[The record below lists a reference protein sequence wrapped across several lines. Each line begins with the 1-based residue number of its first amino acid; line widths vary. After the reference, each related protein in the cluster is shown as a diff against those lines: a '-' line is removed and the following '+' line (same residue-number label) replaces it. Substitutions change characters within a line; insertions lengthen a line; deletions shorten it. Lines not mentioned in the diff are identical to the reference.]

1 MYALFASAA
10 LALVTIPPSQQ
21 APAQTVQPAAT
32 APVVAVANASR
43 RHSRPERVALAI
55 PAGSS
60 YDDAAQQQID
70 LHVLLPARSGDG
82 GG

>member
-1 MYALFASAA
+1 MYAFIASAA
-10 LALVTIPPSQQ
+10 LALVTLPPAQQ
-21 APAQTVQPAAT
+21 APAQTIQPSTT
-32 APVVAVANASR
+32 APVVANASR
-43 RHSRPERVALAI
+43 RHTRRERVALAI

-70 LHVLLPARSGDG
+70 LHVLMPARSGDG